1 MATVMNRI
9 QLDANGSYTMPE
21 VADFVKTA
29 LEYVGRES
37 KSNPLK
43 YSASDVYWILHD
55 FLRYVNAHTE
65 GEFVLTR
72 LKKGTWRIDYH
83 TEDAA
88 TKKVKAHHTRELQ
101 ETADYIEDLS
111 GRRPPWG

>member
-1 MATVMNRI
+1 MDRI
-9 QLDANGSYTMPE
+9 QLDANRSYTVPE
-21 VADFVKTA
+21 VAEFVKIA

-37 KSNPLK
+37 KSNPLR

-72 LKKGTWRIDYH
+72 LKKGTWRLDYQ

-88 TKKVKAHHTRELQ
+88 AKKAKAHQARELR
-101 ETADYIEDLS
+101 ETADYIENLS
-111 GRRPPWG
+111 GRRPSWG

>member
-9 QLDANGSYTMPE
+9 QLDANGSYTVPE

-37 KSNPLK
+37 KSNPLR

>member
-1 MATVMNRI
+1 MDRI
-9 QLDANGSYTMPE
+9 QLDANGSYTVPE
-21 VADFVKTA
+21 VAEFVKIA

-37 KSNPLK
+37 KSNPLR

-72 LKKGTWRIDYH
+72 LKKGTWRLDYQ

-88 TKKVKAHHTRELQ
+88 AKKAKAHHTRELR
-101 ETADYIEDLS
+101 ETADYIENLS
-111 GRRPPWG
+111 GRRPSWG

>member
-9 QLDANGSYTMPE
+9 QLDANGSYTVPE

-29 LEYVGRES
+29 LEYVSRES
-37 KSNPLK
+37 KSNPLR

-72 LKKGTWRIDYH
+72 LKKGTWRLDYH

-88 TKKVKAHHTRELQ
+88 TKKVKAHHKRELQ
-101 ETADYIEDLS
+101 ATADYIEDLS

>member
-1 MATVMNRI
+1 MDRI
-9 QLDANGSYTMPE
+9 QLDAYGSYTVPE
-21 VADFVKTA
+21 VADIVKTA
-29 LEYVGRES
+29 LEYVGKES
-37 KSNPLK
+37 KSNPLR

-72 LKKGTWRIDYH
+72 LKKGTWRLDYH

-88 TKKVKAHHTRELQ
+88 TKKVKAHHARELQ